1 MYTILVDGQTLYA
14 PALSDEYANVLTPS
28 LSLEVNRAGSL
39 SFVLPPGHPMKDS
52 MQRMKSMV
60 TVEQDGKEIFRG
72 RVLEETTDLYNQTE
86 YYCEGELTF
95 LMDSVQRPYTYT
107 GTVEDY
113 FTQLIRRHNEQV
125 DADKQFLVG
134 EVTVSTD
141 GELTYE
147 NNGYSDTY
155 SEIEGMLLGTYGGY
169 LRTRLVAGVRYIDYV
184 ASLNQ
189 STGQKIE
196 FAVNLLDIEKQLD
209 AQEIYTV
216 LIPIGSSVGSGP
228 PATIAE
234 VNNGLDYLEDAE
246 GIAKHG
252 RICKVVAFDGV
263 TDPAKLLELG
273 RAELAKAGTVENL
286 TLTAADLHLFDVNT
300 DTIHLGDTVQLVSA
314 PHGLDKEAVCTG
326 IDLDLENLENT
337 KYYFGQ
343 EQESMA
349 GNAATMAGLIRQNT
363 KIIKETWKHY
373 SETDYTVSIHTGLLD
388 SHDKYLSQARIDID
402 GINAQL
408 KLKAEKQVTDE
419 LTGALK
425 TLETDFTV
433 GYDGLRGIIQENDKT
448 VSELKSTIDG
458 LEHWVTDSE
467 GNVSELT
474 NTVRGLESKMETAD
488 GKVSQLTNTADGL
501 TSTIIGQGNDFATFY
516 TRVDEIKAAVV
527 DTQGNVGYLSVKA
540 DGVTAKVIGVEN
552 RVSQLAVTAD
562 GLEYTL
568 TKQGQ
573 ELSSLKALIDEI
585 SLTVKDTKGAMG
597 QLIVKSDSIT
607 GKVISADEKMSSKFE
622 MLAGIINLET
632 KADGTVV
639 SVRLDAA
646 ENSIRLKADKTYVE
660 KLIAD
665 EISATNA
672 KISNITSGLTV
683 ASVLSANLVD
693 GTQGHFTYLHG
704 DAINLGD
711 NNLVCYTMEF
721 AGRSGK
727 YFGTGG
733 GLNLAHSHAVTVNDD
748 GTITLGEVSAEG
760 GNFKIADT
768 KAYKDGVSAAK
779 ASVKLTAPDG
789 WQNGR
794 YVVKA
799 SNGESLP
806 VELPSFS
813 ASGGTTFDSDHKTKV
828 YFYTPSVTGPLREA
842 EVDASGVYKNGWN
855 ECRAAMT
862 RINDLYT
869 ISRTAPSGGLYT
881 LVDGKYTSV
890 GTDWV
895 QVTSYSSAYRRPA
908 EIA

>member
-28 LSLEVNRAGSL
+28 LSLELNRAGSL

-184 ASLNQ
+184 AELNQ
-189 STGQKIE
+189 STTQKIE
-196 FAVNLLDIEKQLD
+196 FAVNLLDIEKQLN

-216 LIPIGSSVGSGP
+216 LIPIGSSVRSGP
-228 PATIAE
+228 PTTIAE

-252 RICKVVAFDGV
+252 RICKVVAFDNV
-263 TDPAKLLELG
+263 TDPAELLKLG
-273 RAELAKAGTVENL
+273 REELAKAATVENL

-343 EQESMA
+343 EPESMA

-373 SETDYTVSIHTGLLD
+373 SETDYTVTIHAGLLD
-388 SHDKYLSQARIDID
+388 SHDKYLSQAMIDID

-408 KLKAEKQVTDE
+408 LLKAEKQVTDE
-419 LTGALK
+419 LTGALN

-433 GYDGLRGIIQENDKT
+433 GYDGLRGIIQKNNQT
-448 VSELKSTIDG
+448 ISELKATIDG

-467 GNVSELT
+467 GNIAELT
-474 NTVRGLESKMETAD
+474 NTVRGLESKVATAD
-488 GKVSQLTNTADGL
+488 GRVSTLVNTVNDQSGAFTTFL
-501 TSTIIGQGNDFATFY
+501 TSI
-516 TRVDEIKAAVV
+516 DEIKESVRDANGNLGSLRVKSDGIAATISTVEGI
-527 DTQGNVGYLSVKA
+527 TSRLS
-540 DGVTAKVIGVEN
+540 
-552 RVSQLAVTAD
+552 VTAD
-562 GLEYTL
+562 GLNYTL
-568 TKQGQ
+568 SDQGK
-573 ELSSLKALIDEI
+573 ELSALRALIDEI
-585 SLTVKDTKGAMG
+585 SLTVKDTNGALG
-597 QLIVKSDSIT
+597 RFVVQSDKIAGKLQDANGKLTALQELTEDRFRVVLGDIEVIEDDIATIEGSALWQTRNSIT
-607 GKVISADEKMSSKFE
+607 GVVGKMSVGS
-622 MLAGIINLET
+622 
-632 KADGTVV
+632 DGQIYIK
-639 SVRLDAA
+639 
-646 ENSIRLKADKTYVE
+646 EG
-660 KLIAD
+660 
-665 EISATNA
+665 
-672 KISNITSGLTV
+672 SGL
-683 ASVLSANLVD
+683 
-693 GTQGHFTYLHG
+693 
-704 DAINLGD
+704 
-711 NNLVCYTMEF
+711 
-721 AGRSGK
+721 K
-727 YFGTGG
+727 
-733 GLNLAHSHAVTVNDD
+733 
-748 GTITLGEVSAEG
+748 
-760 GNFKIADT
+760 
-768 KAYKDGVSAAK
+768 
-779 ASVKLTAPDG
+779 
-789 WQNGR
+789 
-794 YVVKA
+794 
-799 SNGESLP
+799 
-806 VELPSFS
+806 
-813 ASGGTTFDSDHKTKV
+813 
-828 YFYTPSVTGPLREA
+828 
-842 EVDASGVYKNGWN
+842 VYKNGTAYGVYDEN
-855 ECRAAMT
+855 NLTAGLLVQRLNGSTTAKIKAD
-862 RINDLYT
+862 RIDLEGYVT
-869 ISRTAPSGGLYT
+869 MEDFEALEGTVSDLFAEELSVYSITLGSSLSAPYGYVTANT
-881 LVDGKYTSV
+881 LMADASITVDGEEVATQP
-890 GTDWV
+890 WV
-895 QVTSYSSAYRRPA
+895 NGRYNTLKTWVETNYATHSWTVDHFVQSSALTTGTVDVVTGVDFTAKKVTTAKITYVKYA
-908 EIA
+908 